1 MLHFFK
7 QSYQSGLI
15 LAMLL
20 SVNSI
25 VAQSTSSSTNKNG
38 QVVIAGEL
46 KKWHK
51 ITLTFDGPETSET
64 DKLNPFMNYRF
75 NVVFTHKESGKTLKV
90 PGYFAADGKAD
101 ESSATSGNKWCV
113 HLAPDKMGTWTYKVD
128 FRKGNWLAVSE
139 RQNAGESAGFMDGV
153 EGSFEV
159 TKSDKTGLDNRGKG
173 LLQYD
178 GTRYLKYAETGKPVI
193 KLGPD
198 SPENFLSY
206 ADFDGTFH
214 KDGHKDNFVKTWE
227 PHLKD
232 WKEGD
237 PTWKNGKGKAIIG
250 VVNYL
255 ASKGMNVFSFITM
268 NIGGDDQNS
277 FPFIDYNTHDRYD
290 CSKLDQWEVLFNYA
304 DTKGM
309 FLHFKLV
316 EQESQG
322 LLDNGAIGAYTKLYY
337 REMMARF
344 GHHLSLNW
352 NMGEESGDWAKD
364 HETPPMNT
372 VQRLAAAEYFHQN
385 DPYKHH
391 IVLHNPPAF
400 DDILE
405 LNSKYTGVSVQ
416 VGKEDYSP
424 VHQNALK
431 WINASKKAGKQWAV
445 AVDES
450 GGAGDGLLTDTEDP
464 KHDNA
469 RINGLWGAYM
479 AGSWGC
485 EFYFGYKHPH
495 SDLTCEDYR
504 SRDLFWNQ
512 CKHLYDLFEGNNIPI
527 TETENHDNLVQKGDY
542 CLANPGKIYVV
553 FLRKGM
559 GTLNLENQSG
569 EYTISWF
576 DPRNGGS
583 LKTNAVKSVN
593 AGKILELKDA
603 PSEANK
609 DWVVLVSKKN

>member
-1 MLHFFK
+1 
-7 QSYQSGLI
+7 
-15 LAMLL
+15 
-20 SVNSI
+20 
-25 VAQSTSSSTNKNG
+25 
-38 QVVIAGEL
+38 
-46 KKWHK
+46 
-51 ITLTFDGPETSET
+51 
-64 DKLNPFMNYRF
+64 
-75 NVVFTHKESGKTLKV
+75 
-90 PGYFAADGKAD
+90 
-101 ESSATSGNKWCV
+101 
-113 HLAPDKMGTWTYKVD
+113 
-128 FRKGNWLAVSE
+128 
-139 RQNAGESAGFMDGV
+139 
-153 EGSFEV
+153 
-159 TKSDKTGLDNRGKG
+159 
-173 LLQYD
+173 
-178 GTRYLKYAETGKPVI
+178 
-193 KLGPD
+193 
-198 SPENFLSY
+198 
-206 ADFDGTFH
+206 
-214 KDGHKDNFVKTWE
+214 
-227 PHLKD
+227 
-232 WKEGD
+232 
-237 PTWKNGKGKAIIG
+237 
-250 VVNYL
+250 
-255 ASKGMNVFSFITM
+255 
-268 NIGGDDQNS
+268 
-277 FPFIDYNTHDRYD
+277 
-290 CSKLDQWEVLFNYA
+290 
-304 DTKGM
+304 
-309 FLHFKLV
+309 
-316 EQESQG
+316 
-322 LLDNGAIGAYTKLYY
+322 
-337 REMMARF
+337 
-344 GHHLSLNW
+344 
-352 NMGEESGDWAKD
+352 
-364 HETPPMNT
+364 MNT

-405 LNSKYTGVSVQ
+405 KNSKYTGVSVQ

-512 CKHLYDLFEGNNIPI
+512 CKHLYDFFEGNNIPI

-553 FLRKGM
+553 FLKKGM

-569 EYTISWF
+569 EYAISWF

-583 LKTNAVKSVN
+583 LKTNSVKSAH